1 MNITSRILENKITEA
16 NNEVLHLFCSGRAE
30 CYANKDLME
39 YKPGTIN
46 EIRDILAKRNALIEL
61 QSEFIDK
68 ENAGDKA

>member
-1 MNITSRILENKITEA
+1 MVETLEGKIAKASNEA
-16 NNEVLHLFCSGRAE
+16 IKLFCSGRAE

-68 ENAGDKA
+68 ENAGDKT